1 MIDNISI
8 ASDGMWALAAERPNH
23 VGYSQAAAAEG
34 PLTRDEVVALS
45 REIGERREAWRD
57 ACDAHLW
64 DLYLA
69 HPNGIRN

>member
-1 MIDNISI
+1 MMH
-8 ASDGMWALAAERPNH
+8 GERPNH
-23 VGYSQAAAAEG
+23 VGYSQVAAAEG

-64 DLYLA
+64 DCIW
-69 HPNGIRN
+69 HTRTGSGIDDVQTIQMAA